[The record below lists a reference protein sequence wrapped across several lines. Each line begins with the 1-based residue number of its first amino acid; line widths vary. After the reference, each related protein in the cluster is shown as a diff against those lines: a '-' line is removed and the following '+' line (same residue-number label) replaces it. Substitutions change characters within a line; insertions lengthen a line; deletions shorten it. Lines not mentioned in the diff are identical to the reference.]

1 MSIIISIVILLIAA
15 TIFALYLLD
24 KKRAYQIRIGKR
36 GSSVI
41 ASEMPFDNNFELA
54 SRIISFL
61 RELSDY
67 QIYLVC
73 SGVNDKAPNRTISE
87 REYFI
92 GKLTLEDVE
101 KLELKTP
108 FKDISI
114 FLLNEEIEDIDKILL
129 THDLIV
135 NSAQIPDRE
144 ILLESGFIFT
154 LIAPSNLIV
163 VTGVRGTF
171 ERLLLNIFEYFSGKD
186 KKIILSKM

>member
-1 MSIIISIVILLIAA
+1 MSIIISIVILLISA
-15 TIFALYLLD
+15 TIFTLYQLD
-24 KKRAYQIRIGKR
+24 KKKAFQIRIGRR

-41 ASEMPFDNNFELA
+41 ASEMPFDNNFELVG
-54 SRIISFL
+54 RMISFL

-92 GKLTLEDVE
+92 GKLTTEEAE
-101 KLELKTP
+101 KFEIKMP

-114 FLLNEEIEDIDKILL
+114 FLLNEEVEETDKILL

-144 ILLESGFIFT
+144 LLLESGFIVT
-154 LIAPSNLIV
+154 LIAPSNLII